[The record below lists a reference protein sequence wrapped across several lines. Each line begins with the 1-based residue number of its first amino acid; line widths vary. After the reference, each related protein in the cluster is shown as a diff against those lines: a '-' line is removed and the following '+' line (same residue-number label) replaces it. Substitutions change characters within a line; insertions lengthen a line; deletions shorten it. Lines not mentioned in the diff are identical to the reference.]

1 MNDLYKGYDSWEKML
16 KMYENAD
23 FRDKETRRRFR
34 EDFEIVSRLMW
45 EHWIVRM
52 YLDDLAEQLSETWF
66 NLEGIDFNSV
76 VEAYEEAYAYCWY
89 ASDRMSVNRWF
100 RIRVLLN
107 YDVEQKGRLK

>member
-23 FRDKETRRRFR
+23 FRDKEIRRRFR
-34 EDFEIVSRLMW
+34 EDFETVSRLMW

-52 YLDDLAEQLSETWF
+52 HLDDLAEQLSETWF
-66 NLEGIDFNSV
+66 NLKGIDFDSV

-89 ASDRMSVNRWF
+89 ASDRMNVNRWF
-100 RIRVLLN
+100 YIRVLLN
-107 YDVEQKGRLK
+107 YDVK